1 MKEIMINLTMNE
13 DKDIVVANMLNEKF
27 FTISYENKT
36 IKAMDIY
43 EILTYQP
50 NNTYKLESNLN
61 EITDENDKA
70 YFTDIVNLI
79 QAIIDEINEMSDL
92 QDASA
97 EDEINKNIVE
107 EEQTLE
113 EAI

>member
-13 DKDIVVANMLNEKF
+13 DKDIVVANTLNEKF

-36 IKAMDIY
+36 IRAMDIY

-50 NNTYKLESNLN
+50 HNIYKLESNLN
-61 EITDENDKA
+61 EITDENDKT
-70 YFTDIVNLI
+70 YFTDVVNLI

-92 QDASA
+92 QDTSDEA
-97 EDEINKNIVE
+97 EINKNIVE
-107 EEQTLE
+107 EEQALE
-113 EAI
+113 EAV